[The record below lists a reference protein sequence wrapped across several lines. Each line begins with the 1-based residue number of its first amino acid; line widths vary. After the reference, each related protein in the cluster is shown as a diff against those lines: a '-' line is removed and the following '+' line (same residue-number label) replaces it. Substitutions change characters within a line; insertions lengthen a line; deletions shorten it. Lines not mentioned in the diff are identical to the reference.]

1 MLSPVYSIAA
11 TGPIAIPS
19 LTDTQWQPLEVGQLW
34 GLKHGTSWLMT
45 PLPVV
50 PAINRGRSAVG
61 ARFIAPAGW
70 GVGADLSRPPP
81 IYRPSEHSLQGLP
94 LVLQLHWDTPEN
106 DALLLR
112 LEATVFLDGR
122 AIGAFDWRHPVLLLP
137 VILSAAKDLPSH
149 TLMLQVYTAV
159 PLPFGG
165 LTLRPRRTVNWQLY
179 HLMQTLLEASLAL
192 NDGDPAR
199 HALLARLNTAYNMLD
214 LREGWQGERFADSA
228 RAAYDYLLKEYP
240 AINRG
245 RSAVGASAKLAER
258 VSIPRPPPIYRPSGI
273 AAPNRPRITVSGH
286 AHLDVAWMWPYWRTR
301 QKIAHTVSN
310 VLGLMERYPDYHY
323 SQSQPQLLQWLK
335 EDVPELYARV
345 KQRVAEGRFEPV
357 GAMWVE
363 ADCNLTSGESLIRQI
378 MHGTRF
384 WQQEFGVKP
393 RHIWLPDVFGYSA
406 ALPQIM
412 RGCNIPVFM
421 TTKISWNQFNRMP
434 CDTFRWR
441 GIDGSEVLTHFITAP
456 ELDTKTTFYSYN
468 GPLRP
473 SDMTGTWMNYRQQD
487 INDHL
492 LYLCGWGDGGGGP
505 TEEQMERMQI
515 MADLPDFPQVRAGR
529 AEDYFTELYQL
540 VWENPRLPTWVGEL
554 YLEYHRGTYTSQ
566 ARVKQANRRA
576 ELFYREVELLNAW
589 ASLYGMSSRQEQLNQ
604 GWRLILL
611 NQFHDVLPGSSIH
624 EVYDDAE
631 RIYAEARA
639 IGKRIYD
646 EALAVVLQHFPAGE
660 QDLLLLNTLAWER
673 SDPVIV
679 GAELASALELPHA
692 QQTTDWAGNTVFLL
706 DGVRVPPCGVQV
718 VNADI
723 VSGGN
728 TPVGA
733 DSSCPPPQRSE
744 AERVSILRPSA
755 NPMACPDYDEKTIVL
770 HNEYYDLQI
779 DAHGEISRLYDMRAE
794 RDVLAPGQTGNQLIA
809 YEDRPLDFD
818 AWDIDLFYE
827 EKPYPVRAVTSMRII
842 EEGPVRATVEIIRPY
857 MSSRITQRIS
867 LWRNSPR
874 IDIATEI
881 DWHEH
886 QTLLKAAFPLAINST
901 RATYEIQFG
910 NVERPTH
917 RNTSWDMARFEVCA
931 HRWIDLSEGGYGISL
946 LNDSKYGHDVHD
958 NVVRLTLLKSGVFP
972 DAHADEGLHR
982 FTYSLLPHVGD
993 WREAQSIRRAY
1004 ELNVPVV
1011 CVAGQKGIEGVQSH
1025 ASFIQTEC
1033 THIIVETVKPAED
1046 GDGLI
1051 VRLYEAHNQRGHA
1064 TLTFATSLLS
1074 AQECNL
1080 LEEPINE
1087 VSYQGNTLSFQVR
1100 PFEIKTFRIRLAPQR

>member
-1 MLSPVYSIAA
+1 MVFTVQKLRASLEALSKTTEGSAHMLSPVYGVAA
-11 TGPIAIPS
+11 TGPMAIPS
-19 LTDTQWQPLEVGQLW
+19 LTDTHWQPLEVGPVW
-34 GLKHGTSWLMT
+34 GLEHGTSWLMA
-45 PLPVV
+45 PLQ
-50 PAINRGRSAVG
+50 
-61 ARFIAPAGW
+61 APA
-70 GVGADLSRPPP
+70 
-81 IYRPSEHSLQGLP
+81 SLQGLP
-94 LVLQLHWDTPEN
+94 LVLQLHWDTVGDDP
-106 DALLLR
+106 LLLH
-112 LEATVFLDGR
+112 LEATVFLDGH

-137 VILSAAKDLPSH
+137 GEACDGQSH

-165 LTLRPRRTVNWQLY
+165 LTLRPRHVVNWQLY
-179 HLMQTLLEASLAL
+179 HLMQTLLEASLTL
-192 NDGDPAR
+192 NEGDPAR
-199 HALLARLNTAYNMLD
+199 HVLLARLNTAYNMLD
-214 LREGWQGERFADSA
+214 LRAGWQGERFTDSA
-228 RAAYDYLLKEYP
+228 QAAYDYLQTH
-240 AINRG
+240 
-245 RSAVGASAKLAER
+245 LAEDVLDKSALYSR
-258 VSIPRPPPIYRPSGI
+258 SPIYRGTY
-273 AAPNRPRITVSGH
+273 RPQITASGH
-286 AHLDVAWMWPYWRTR
+286 AHLDIGWMWPYWRTR
-301 QKIAHTVSN
+301 QKIAHAVSN

-323 SQSQPQLLQWLK
+323 SQSQPQVLQWLK

-412 RGCNIPVFM
+412 HGCNIPVFM

-456 ELDTKTTFYSYN
+456 DLYTTTFYSYN

-492 LYLCGWGDGGGGP
+492 LYLFGWGDGGGGP
-505 TEEQMERMQI
+505 TEEQMERMHI

-529 AEDYFTELYQL
+529 AEDYFTELYQH

-589 ASLYGMSSRQEQLNQ
+589 AGLYGMPSRQEQLNQ
-604 GWRLILL
+604 GWQLILL
-611 NQFHDVLPGSSIH
+611 NQFHDVLPGSSIR

-631 RIYAEARA
+631 LIYAEARA

-646 EALAVVLQHFPAGE
+646 EALAVVLQHLPAGE

-673 SDPVIV
+673 TDPIQVP
-679 GAELASALELPHA
+679 AQLASSTCWINPHSTA
-692 QQTTDWAGNTVFLL
+692 QQTTDWEGNTVFLL

-718 VNADI
+718 VSAASNAGTGEAQMLYVPDKSALYSVECRFI
-723 VSGGN
+723 GHVERFI
-728 TPVGA
+728 
-733 DSSCPPPQRSE
+733 DSE
-744 AERVSILRPSA
+744 
-755 NPMACPDYDEKTIVL
+755 TIVL
-770 HNEYYDLQI
+770 RNEYYDLRINAQ
-779 DAHGEISRLYDMRAE
+779 GEISRLYDMRAE
-794 RDVLAPGQTGNQLIA
+794 RDVLATGQTGNQLIA
-809 YEDRPLDFD
+809 YEDHPLDFD

-827 EKPYPVRAVTSMRII
+827 EKPYPVRAVTTMHII
-842 EEGPVRATVEIIRPY
+842 EEGPVRATVEIVRPY

-886 QTLLKAAFPLAINST
+886 QALLKAAFPLAINST

-910 NVERPTH
+910 SVERPTH
-917 RNTSWDMARFEVCA
+917 RNTSWDMARFETCA

-972 DAHADEGLHR
+972 DTHADEGLHR
-982 FTYSLLPHVGD
+982 FTYSLLPHAGD
-993 WREAQSIRRAY
+993 WREAQSVRRAY
-1004 ELNVPVV
+1004 ELNVPLV
-1011 CVAGQKGIEGVQSH
+1011 CVAGQKKATSIPIVPTTGISRSPIYRGT
-1025 ASFIQTEC
+1025 SFIQTEC
-1033 THIIVETVKPAED
+1033 THVIVETVKPAED

-1051 VRLYEAHNQRGHA
+1051 VRLYEAHNQRGRG
-1064 TLTFATSLLS
+1064 TLTFATSILS

-1080 LEEPINE
+1080 LEEPINN
-1087 VSYQGNTLSFQVR
+1087 VSYQGNALSFQVR
-1100 PFEIKTFRIRLAPQR
+1100 PFEIKTFRVHLASERYADPFATDET

>member
-1 MLSPVYSIAA
+1 MVFTVQKLRNSLEALRNTTAGPSHMLAPIYSVAA
-11 TGPIAIPS
+11 AGPMAIPS
-19 LTDTQWQPLEVGQLW
+19 STDTQWQPVEVGQAW

-45 PLPVV
+45 SLQAPV
-50 PAINRGRSAVG
+50 SM
-61 ARFIAPAGW
+61 
-70 GVGADLSRPPP
+70 
-81 IYRPSEHSLQGLP
+81 QGLP
-94 LVLQLHWDTPEN
+94 LVLQLHWNTSGD
-106 DALLLR
+106 DSLLLQ
-112 LEATVFLDGR
+112 LEATVFLDGQ
-122 AIGAFDWRHPVLLLP
+122 AIGAFDWRHPVLSLP
-137 VILSAAKDLPSH
+137 KQAGDGQSH
-149 TLMLQVYTAV
+149 TLMLQVYTSI
-159 PLPFGG
+159 PMPFGG
-165 LTLRPRRTVNWQLY
+165 LTLRPRHLLSWQLY
-179 HLMQTLLEASLAL
+179 QLMQTLLEVYLTL
-192 NDGDPAR
+192 NENDPASY
-199 HALLARLNTAYNMLD
+199 ALLTRLNTAYNMLD
-214 LREGWQGERFADSA
+214 LREGWQGEGYTDSA
-228 RAAYDYLLKEYP
+228 QAAYEYLQTHLTD
-240 AINRG
+240 G
-245 RSAVGASAKLAER
+245 LTG
-258 VSIPRPPPIYRPSGI
+258 G
-273 AAPNRPRITVSGH
+273 NRPQITVSGH
-286 AHLDVAWMWPYWRTR
+286 AHLDIGWMWPYWRTR
-301 QKIAHTVSN
+301 QKIAHTISN
-310 VLGLMERYPDYHY
+310 VLRLMERYPNYHY
-323 SQSQPQLLQWLK
+323 SQSQPQVLQWLK

-345 KQRVAEGRFEPV
+345 KQRIAEGRFEPV

-412 RGCNIPVFM
+412 RGCDIPVFM

-434 CDTFRWR
+434 YDTFRWR
-441 GIDGSEVLTHFITAP
+441 GIDGSEILTHFITAP
-456 ELDTKTTFYSYN
+456 DLHPTTTFYSYN

-473 SDMTGTWMNYRQQD
+473 GDMTGIWMNYHQKD

-529 AEDYFTELYQL
+529 AEDYFTELYQH
-540 VWENPRLPTWVGEL
+540 VWEHPRLPTWVGEL

-604 GWRLILL
+604 GWRLLLL

-631 RIYAEARA
+631 RIYAEACT
-639 IGKRIYD
+639 IGMRIYD
-646 EALAVVLQHFPAGE
+646 EALAVVLRQFSAGE
-660 QDLLLLNTLAWER
+660 QDLLLVNTLPWER
-673 SDPVIV
+673 TDPIQVP
-679 GAELASALELPHA
+679 AALAPSLPHL
-692 QQTTDWAGNTVFLL
+692 QHTTDWEGNTVSLL
-706 DGVRVPPCGVQV
+706 DGVCMPSCGVQV
-718 VNADI
+718 VAATSTAATSQVQI
-723 VSGGN
+723 
-728 TPVGA
+728 P
-733 DSSCPPPQRSE
+733 
-744 AERVSILRPSA
+744 SICRA
-755 NPMACPDYDEKTIVL
+755 AYTDAKTIIL
-770 HNEYYDLQI
+770 QNDYYNLSI
-779 DAHGEISRLYDMRAE
+779 DAHGEISRLYDIRAE
-794 RDVLAPGQTGNQLIA
+794 RDVLAPGQPGNQLIA
-809 YEDRPLDFD
+809 YEDRPMNFD

-827 EKPYPVRAVTSMRII
+827 EKPYPVRAITTMRIL
-842 EEGPVRATVEIIRPY
+842 EEGPVRATVEIVRAY
-857 MSSRITQRIS
+857 LSSRITQRIS
-867 LWRNSPR
+867 LWRTSPR

-917 RNTSWDMARFEVCA
+917 RNTSWDLARFETCA
-931 HRWIDLSEGGYGISL
+931 HRWIDVSEGGYGISL

-972 DAHADEGLHR
+972 DAQADEGLHR

-993 WREAQSIRRAY
+993 WREAQIVRRAY
-1004 ELNVPVV
+1004 ELNVPMV
-1011 CVAGQKGIEGVQSH
+1011 CVASQKKATSIPGASTKGATNS
-1025 ASFIQTEC
+1025 SFIQTDC
-1033 THIIVETVKPAED
+1033 THVIVETVKPAED

-1051 VRLYEAHNQRGHA
+1051 VRLYEAHNQRGSG
-1064 TLTFATSLLS
+1064 TLTFVTSILS

-1080 LEEPINE
+1080 LEEAIND

-1100 PFEIKTFRIRLAPQR
+1100 PFEIKTFRVRLEPKK